1 MANTVRIRGA
11 EELARSFQA
20 HGVDV
25 QRGLVGVTMAAA
37 MVIREAAAA
46 KAPRRYGTLSDEMM
60 IGEPKIDGWKVT
72 VGVGPSKN
80 AFYGRFQEFGTG
92 HHAAQPFLRPAVDEN
107 SDRAISAAGAEAEKL
122 IK

>member
-11 EELARSFQA
+11 EELARAFQA

-107 SDRAISAAGAEAEKL
+107 GDRAISAAGAEAEKL